1 MAVGYGVDVTHLS
14 LFLLGRYYYCYPA
27 PFIFANSLCAINSEE
42 EEKKTVSS
50 SFATTALAGS
60 PKKCW
65 LGFPLTHAS
74 HVQICPSLLKTS
86 PGAVVVACVLQFSGG
101 DDDVDAGR
109 FLIHHSKVRLGCCSV
124 LRGSTIS
131 FSNI

>member
-27 PFIFANSLCAINSEE
+27 PFIFANSFCAINSK
-42 EEKKTVSS
+42 EKKKQ
-50 SFATTALAGS
+50 FPALLQQRLWPA
-60 PKKCW
+60 PHW